1 MDSIYRPKKAYQ
13 LIRIGKNNDGGY
25 LVEHKSVLNTS
36 VLISMGISADWSF
49 EKNFY
54 RLNKIPISTFDASL
68 NNLFWNSRIK
78 KSFLKFLKLSFFS
91 FFKDIYLY
99 IDYKFFFKKD
109 IKHHA
114 INIGNHT
121 NQLSYLEII
130 KEIKEDKKIF
140 LKIDIEG
147 GEYEILE
154 DILKYQEKLEGLV
167 IEFHNIQK
175 NNLSIINF
183 IKKINLEIVHIH
195 PNNYSGVDGNLDPID
210 IEMSFA
216 KEPKSISDINTLPH
230 KLDQKNYKRKEDIS
244 IKFITNNY

>member
-68 NNLFWNSRIK
+68 NNSFWNSRIK

-114 INIGNHT
+114 INIGNHN

-167 IEFHNIQK
+167 IEFHNIQ
-175 NNLSIINF
+175 
-183 IKKINLEIVHIH
+183 KINLEIVHIH